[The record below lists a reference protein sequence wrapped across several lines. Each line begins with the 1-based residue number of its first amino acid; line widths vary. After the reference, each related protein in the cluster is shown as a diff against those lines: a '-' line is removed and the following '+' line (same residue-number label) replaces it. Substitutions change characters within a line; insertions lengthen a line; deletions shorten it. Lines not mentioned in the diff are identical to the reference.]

1 MLFKPV
7 ATMFFLSDWFSVCSS
22 GLPGEW
28 QNMISLC
35 GLLPSRDRKFQME
48 RRREDEI
55 EAPVEEEAR

>member
-1 MLFKPV
+1 
-7 ATMFFLSDWFSVCSS
+7 
-22 GLPGEW
+22 
-28 QNMISLC
+28 MISLC